1 MKRLS
6 SENSKKLLL
15 TGLLAIGCAKAVDQ
29 LDIAEFINFNDQ
41 YSFEV
46 SIININADNSKKS
59 FTVGNSALHLF
70 SLDEGEFAIALRP
83 TNDGKVLSNLYQKH
97 GDTYKLLGEKRAP
110 STQSETLWESLGI
123 QINIRDVAKIEKG
136 FIGFYQ

>member
-1 MKRLS
+1 MKYLS
-6 SENSKKLLL
+6 AENSKKLLL
-15 TGLLAIGCAKAVDQ
+15 TGLLVIGCAKAIDQ

-46 SIININADNSKKS
+46 SIINLDATNSKKS
-59 FTVGNSALHLF
+59 FTVGNNSLHPF
-70 SLDEGEFAIALRP
+70 SIDESEYAIALML
-83 TNDGKVLSNLYQKH
+83 THDGKVLSNLYQKQ
-97 GDTYKLLGEKRAP
+97 GDTYRLLGEKKTP

-123 QINIRDVAKIEKG
+123 QINIRDVAKIENG